1 MLQWHSEDTE
11 WKGPANKVANNL
23 LKARLSPLSNER
35 NYVQQSPEQNVAAQK
50 ENQRD
55 ALGAFLADGIQ
66 NRTISIISEEQLK
79 AREKEHTSVKVK
91 KNGLCSGSRIKKEH
105 FFYKAHSILK
115 QTNGPTKHKFYS
127 TSTSSHVWIF
137 MQRPLIRVW
146 STLFKDRAFTTWQL
160 ELECKV
166 FMIV

>member
-35 NYVQQSPEQNVAAQK
+35 NYVQQCPEQNVAVEK

-55 ALGAFLADGIQ
+55 ALGAFVAGGIQ

-79 AREKEHTSVKVK
+79 AMEKEHTFVKVK
-91 KNGLCSGSRIKKEH
+91 KKWFVLWIQDKKEP
-105 FFYKAHSILK
+105 FF
-115 QTNGPTKHKFYS
+115 F
-127 TSTSSHVWIF
+127 
-137 MQRPLIRVW
+137 
-146 STLFKDRAFTTWQL
+146 
-160 ELECKV
+160 
-166 FMIV
+166 